1 MSAIL
6 PRLRISF
13 KQNFIVMED
22 LKKVEDLFD
31 HAREYVNI
39 RADEV
44 KLAIAEKVSAVMAMV
59 IATAVVNIIFLLC
72 LIFASAAGAFAL
84 GLWLKSY
91 WLGFLLVA
99 AFYFL
104 TGLLVWAAKERMIRV
119 PIMNAIIRQLFKNN
133 NEDEKD

>member
-1 MSAIL
+1 
-6 PRLRISF
+6 
-13 KQNFIVMED
+13 MEE

-39 RADEV
+39 RVDEA
-44 KLAIAEKVSAVMAMV
+44 KLAIAERVSAVMAMV
-59 IATAVVNIIFLLC
+59 IATAVVNVIFLLS

-99 AFYFL
+99 GGYLLA
-104 TGLLVWAAKERMIRV
+104 GLLVWAAKEKLIRA
-119 PIMNAIIRQLFKNN
+119 PIMNAIIRQLFKKDDDN
-133 NEDEKD
+133 EKD

>member
-1 MSAIL
+1 
-6 PRLRISF
+6 
-13 KQNFIVMED
+13 MEE
-22 LKKVEDLFD
+22 LKKVEDLLD

-39 RADEV
+39 RTDEV

-59 IATAVVNIIFLLC
+59 IATTVVNIIFLLC

-99 AFYFL
+99 AFYFV
-104 TGLLVWAAKERMIRV
+104 TGLLVWSAKEKMIRV